1 MDVLRQVPYFVGLL
15 NRVFIQAMAA
25 SPLIRDVNKNKE
37 APPRG
42 TSQIWN

>member
-15 NRVFIQAMAA
+15 NRVFIQAIAA
-25 SPLIRDVNKNKE
+25 SPFIRDLNKNKG